1 MYKYWIKYQKGE
13 EVRFISHLDLLRA
26 LERTSRRAG
35 IPIAYSQGY
44 NPHPKLSF
52 ATPLSVGIV
61 SYGDYLEI
69 ELTENLEIDEIIKK
83 MNDNLPLGIKF
94 LDGKKL
100 TKKVPTLGAL
110 VEATEYKVVVKS
122 SGLKEKIEEILKNES
137 IYIERRSKKGI
148 KMVDIL
154 PLILKLEYKDD
165 VLSMLLTTSSTANV
179 KPKEVLSLL
188 NINNPNVDKIET
200 YCSKGD
206 KLVTPLQWLDLV

>member
-26 LERTSRRAG
+26 FERTSRRAG
-35 IPIAYSQGY
+35 VPIAYSQGY

-69 ELTENLEIDEIIKK
+69 ELTKDLETDEIINK
-83 MNDNLPLGIKF
+83 MNANLPQGIKL

-110 VEATEYKVVVKS
+110 VEAAEYKVKVKS
-122 SGLKEKIEEILKNES
+122 LELEGKIKELLNSEN
-137 IYIERRSKKGI
+137 IYIQRTSKKGI

-179 KPKEVLSLL
+179 KPKEVLSIL
-188 NINNPNVDKIET
+188 NIDNPNIDKIET

-206 KLVTPLQWLDLV
+206 KLVTPLQWLN